1 VRIKS
6 LLKKEKALDLV
17 VQINGK
23 ISNFG
28 LIKIWIKVKFL
39 MAMIILMD
47 MVHWQLQEPQ
57 LYQ

>member
-1 VRIKS
+1 MRIKS